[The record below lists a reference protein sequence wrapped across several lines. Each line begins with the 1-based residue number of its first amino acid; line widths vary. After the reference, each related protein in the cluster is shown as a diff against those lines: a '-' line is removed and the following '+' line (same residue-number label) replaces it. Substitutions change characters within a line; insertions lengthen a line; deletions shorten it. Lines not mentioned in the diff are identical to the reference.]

1 MDAGV
6 GVAGRD
12 QGPSKQT
19 PSPLKASSVG
29 GQPDTDLPL
38 WAPGGRVC
46 SLSSACDHNCLP
58 IDEGWA
64 AKPKLR
70 N

>member
-12 QGPSKQT
+12 QGPPKQT

-29 GQPDTDLPL
+29 GQQIQTSRCGLREVVYVL
-38 WAPGGRVC
+38 
-46 SLSSACDHNCLP
+46 SLVLVTITAFL
-58 IDEGWA
+58 
-64 AKPKLR
+64 
-70 N
+70 

>member
-12 QGPSKQT
+12 QGPPKQT

-29 GQPDTDLPL
+29 GQQIQTSCCGLREVVYVL
-38 WAPGGRVC
+38 
-46 SLSSACDHNCLP
+46 SLVLVTITAFL
-58 IDEGWA
+58 
-64 AKPKLR
+64 
-70 N
+70 